1 VPLVTARVFALLLPL
16 ALAGCAAGS
25 RPVDVRDGDTCAN
38 CRMTI
43 SNVRVAAQIAVPG
56 EEPLF
61 YDDIGCLAH
70 AIAAGRPR
78 EFAYVAE
85 HRTRAWVPAAAAVYS
100 RVPALATPMGSHIV
114 AHADE
119 ASRNAD
125 PPAAGG
131 TIVPAAEVFAAREG
145 EHDGA

>member
-1 VPLVTARVFALLLPL
+1 MTARAFSLLLPL
-16 ALAGCAAGS
+16 AVAGCSAAP
-25 RPVDVRDGDTCAN
+25 RPVDVRDGDSCAN

-43 SNVRVAAQIAVPG
+43 SNVRVAAQIAAPG

-61 YDDIGCLAH
+61 YDDIGCLAR
-70 AIAAGRPR
+70 AIAAGQPR

-85 HRTRAWVPAAAAVYS
+85 HRTGAWVPAPAAVYT
-100 RVPALATPMGSHIV
+100 RVPTLATPMGSHVV

-119 ASRNAD
+119 ASRHAD
-125 PPAAGG
+125 PSAAGG